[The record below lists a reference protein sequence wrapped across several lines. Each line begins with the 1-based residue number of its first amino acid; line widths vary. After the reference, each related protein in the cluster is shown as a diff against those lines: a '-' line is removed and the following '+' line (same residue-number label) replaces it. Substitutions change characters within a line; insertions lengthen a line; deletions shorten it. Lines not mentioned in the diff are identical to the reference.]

1 LTDAAAGIRV
11 VSLLEA
17 ANQSLKAQGRRVAL

>member
-1 LTDAAAGIRV
+1 MQM

-17 ANQSLKAQGRRVAL
+17 AN